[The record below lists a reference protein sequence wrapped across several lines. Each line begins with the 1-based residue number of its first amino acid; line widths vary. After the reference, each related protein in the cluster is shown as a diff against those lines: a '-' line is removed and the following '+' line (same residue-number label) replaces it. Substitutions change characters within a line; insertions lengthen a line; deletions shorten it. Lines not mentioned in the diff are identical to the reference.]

1 MDWPVLTVRLSRR
14 SAEIP
19 MRVALDTSVRGQRRA
34 GPFAVLMGDP
44 LGVVRRELARAEGG
58 VVTVQPRVHPVRRK
72 LTTSYTTGESETS
85 SRRSGDQH
93 FHALRDYVLGD
104 EPRSVHWRSSARA
117 GKLVVRQQVSAA
129 ATGTTIVLDVDAS
142 AYGRAEAFAV
152 GHDPERFEH
161 AVEVVASLAA
171 AQLGSAEQV
180 HLLTTALG
188 ASVVS
193 APAGAVNALLDA
205 LSVVR
210 TRPPLETAPEE
221 LPAVVR
227 RTRAAHVF
235 VVSGAPGH
243 RTQAALTRLG
253 TTARV
258 TLVTVGSTRPVELR
272 GVRCIPVARPEDLV
286 TA

>member
-1 MDWPVLTVRLSRR
+1 M
-14 SAEIP
+14 
-19 MRVALDTSVRGQRRA
+19 
-34 GPFAVLMGDP
+34 
-44 LGVVRRELARAEGG
+44 
-58 VVTVQPRVHPVRRK
+58 QPRVHPVRRT

-129 ATGTTIVLDVDAS
+129 STGTTIVLDVDAS

-210 TRPPLETAPEE
+210 TLPPLETAPEE

-272 GVRCIPVARPEDLV
+272 GVRCIAVARPEDLV